1 MELHQLNE
9 VAMKNPRKYIVKSLA
24 VVVSFLIALPPLR
37 AQTQTVPVQ
46 LNIVVVEGEGAIN
59 NIRERVARDP
69 VVRVEDENH
78 KPVAGAAIVFTLPT
92 EGATGEFTNGSKT
105 LTAVTD
111 SKGQAAAQGLKMN
124 PISGKVPIHVTVSY
138 RGLAA
143 NTSIMQFS
151 VLPPGAKPARVS
163 SSSSSHGHGLLIGVL
178 VAVGAAAAGGGA
190 YFATRSQSSSTAST
204 PTPTGPTPI
213 GITAG
218 TGTIGGG
225 H

>member
-1 MELHQLNE
+1 MDLYQLNV
-9 VAMKNPRKYIVKSLA
+9 VAMKTPWKYIVKSLA
-24 VVVSFLIALPPLR
+24 VVLSFLIALPVLEAQVVPL
-37 AQTQTVPVQ
+37 Q

-59 NIRERVARDP
+59 NVRERVAREP

-92 EGATGEFTNGSKT
+92 EGSTGEFTNGNKT
-105 LTAVTD
+105 LTTVTD
-111 SKGQAAAQGLKMN
+111 SSGQAVAQGLKMN
-124 PISGKVPIHVTVSY
+124 PIAGKVPIHVTASY

-151 VLPPGAKPARVS
+151 VLPPGAKPPRTTTS
-163 SSSSSHGHGLLIGVL
+163 SSGHGHGLLIGVL
-178 VAVGAAAAGGGA
+178 VVVGAAAAGGGA
-190 YFATRSQSSSTAST
+190 YFATHSQSSSSSST
-204 PTPTGPTPI
+204 PPPAGPAAI
-213 GITAG
+213 GITPG